1 MSEDREWAP
10 DGARLSRRGQ
20 PPLTLS
26 SDEMRRLGYRVV
38 DEVIAHMETQRRQR
52 VSTVHTRAALA
63 SALGPLIEDPTPVE
77 AVMQLVRGEVL
88 EAITQVDHPRFF
100 AFVPGPGNFV
110 GTMADTL
117 AAGFNIFAGHW
128 LAGSG
133 PAAVEL
139 QTIEWLCRECGLPE
153 TAGGLFVSGG
163 SMANLTALATARR
176 VTLGGPDAGAVAYC
190 SSQTHSS
197 LTKGLRVIGFT
208 ADQVR
213 TVDTDDGLRLSTDA
227 LERAIATD
235 QAAGRRPFCVI
246 ANAGT
251 TNTGAV
257 DPLDRVADICA
268 AHGMWMHVDGAYGAA
283 AVLTPAGRRVL
294 TGMERAD
301 SITFD
306 PHKWLFQPFEI
317 GCVLVRDVRH
327 LRLAFT
333 VHADDHGEYLE
344 DVTRIV
350 GDEMVFY
357 DHGVQ
362 LTRSFRALKLWMT
375 LRVFGVRAM
384 RDAIGYGITLAEETE
399 RRLRADDRFEVATP
413 AQLGIVTFVPRH
425 DGLTTDQVNAWVKRT
440 VDAVLADGFAMLTST
455 TVFDRHVL
463 RMCTINPQT
472 TVQDLRETLDCIA
485 RAAASTRPVPA

>member
-1 MSEDREWAP
+1 LPDAGNAERRE
-10 DGARLSRRGQ
+10 L
-20 PPLTLS
+20 PPLTLT

-38 DEVIAHMETQRRQR
+38 DEVIAHMETQRTQR
-52 VSTVHTRAALA
+52 VSTVHTRAALE
-63 SALGPLIEDPTPVE
+63 SALGPLIDDPTPVDT
-77 AVMQLVRGEVL
+77 VMQLVRGEVL

-117 AAGFNIFAGHW
+117 AAGFNVFAGHW

-139 QTIEWLCRECGLPE
+139 QTIEWLCQECGLPD

-163 SMANLTALATARR
+163 SMANLTALATARQI
-176 VTLGGPDAGAVAYC
+176 TLGGPDAVAVAYC
-190 SSQTHSS
+190 SNQTHNS
-197 LTKGLRVIGFT
+197 LAKGLRVIGFT
-208 ADQVR
+208 AEQVR
-213 TVDTDDGLRLSTDA
+213 TIETDGELRLAPAA
-227 LERAIATD
+227 LEQAIAED
-235 QAAGRRPFCVI
+235 RAAGRRPFCVI

-268 AHGMWMHVDGAYGAA
+268 ANGMWMHVDGAYGAA
-283 AVLTPAGRRVL
+283 AVLTPVGKRVL
-294 TGMERAD
+294 AGMHRAD

-327 LRLAFT
+327 LRQTFT

-350 GDEMVFY
+350 GEEMIFY

-384 RDAIGYGITLAEETE
+384 RDAIGYGIALAEETE
-399 RRLRADDRFEVATP
+399 RLLRVDSRFEIVTP

-425 DGLTTDQVNAWVKRT
+425 DGLTNDQVNAWVKRT

-463 RMCTINPQT
+463 RMCAINPQT
-472 TVQDLRETLDCIA
+472 TVADVRATLERVA
-485 RAAASTRPVPA
+485 EVAERVRAAQ